1 MKRIALFLFIVFVSA
16 CTSTGIV
23 PQRPQVELM
32 AVSLGKISL
41 TEVEL
46 QATLDV
52 LNPNDY
58 PLNLSGIDYQVDA
71 LGMTLGKGSTLEA
84 IRLQPGVKQTVK
96 LPLTLTT
103 ASAVKFGQ
111 AYYSQALKE
120 LPVTLQATVK
130 VNSPVGPLSLNF
142 EDVKDLK
149 AKKN

>member
-1 MKRIALFLFIVFVSA
+1 MKFLFVVLSLFFTA
-16 CTSTGIV
+16 CASVNLV
-23 PQRPQVELM
+23 PEKPQVALKTVE
-32 AVSLGKISL
+32 LGKVSL

-46 QATLDV
+46 HAILDV
-52 LNPNDY
+52 INPNDY
-58 PLNLSGIDYQVDA
+58 PLNLSGIDYQVNA
-71 LGMTLGKGSTLEA
+71 LGMTLGKGSVLEA
-84 IRLQPGVKQTVK
+84 IRLQPHVKQTVK

-111 AYYSQALKE
+111 AFYSSAQKE

-149 AKKN
+149 EKSR

>member
-1 MKRIALFLFIVFVSA
+1 MMSLLLSA
-16 CTSTGIV
+16 CTSMNLV
-23 PQRPQVELM
+23 PEKPQVALKTVE
-32 AVSLGKISL
+32 LGKVSL

-46 QATLDV
+46 LATLDV
-52 LNPNDY
+52 INPNDY

-71 LGMTLGKGSTLEA
+71 LGMMLGKGSTLEA
-84 IRLQPGVKQTVK
+84 IKLEPHVKQTVK

-111 AYYSQALKE
+111 AFYSPAQKE

-130 VNSPVGPLSLNF
+130 VISPVGPLNLNF

-149 AKKN
+149 EKSR